1 VVKNG
6 GEFRC
11 STVKSGKSIVDDRGK
26 KQNNLCKRENINFH
40 LRSGYYV
47 TVDKFLPENHCS
59 GHNVYKGNNKITEL
73 QTILQRKSQNS

>member
-1 VVKNG
+1 MKG
-6 GEFRC
+6 G
-11 STVKSGKSIVDDRGK
+11 G
-26 KQNNLCKRENINFH
+26 INFH

-73 QTILQRKSQNS
+73 QTNFQTISKIVSCETAG